1 MLGQGPRDAVD
12 TESSTRWGKTNLMWL
27 QVGLASAG
35 SMTRQ
40 LLTLL
45 KHLYLCADFF
55 FFLNTEDR
63 GREHCHGG
71 FTNSCLQILADRRNG
86 RAGMWSQGLRSGC
99 WSGLNQG
106 FALGIHGMKNWCLP
120 CAACS
125 TWVRVLLCRAS
136 TANSL
141 WSGRCLWGGNVL
153 TTEIF

>member
-12 TESSTRWGKTNLMWL
+12 TESSTRRGKTNLMWL

-40 LLTLL
+40 LLTPL

-55 FFLNTEDR
+55 FSTQKTEE
-63 GREHCHGG
+63 GSIAMVG
-71 FTNSCLQILADRRNG
+71 LQILASHGDRRNC
-86 RAGMWSQGLRSGC
+86 RAGTWSQGLWSGC

-141 WSGRCLWGGNVL
+141 WSGRCLWGGNIL